1 MFWLTAIVRPF
12 KLSEVY
18 EQLIDCG
25 VGGMTVTEVKGFGN
39 QKSDKEI
46 YRGNEYTSRFLPKV
60 KIEMAISKD
69 ILEQVTQAIIDASQ
83 TGKPGDGKIFV
94 FKLENAVRIRTG
106 EIDLE
111 AI

>member
-12 KLSEVY
+12 KLSNVY
-18 EQLIDCG
+18 EHLIDSG
-25 VGGMTVTEVKGFGN
+25 AGGMTITEVKGFGN

-46 YRGNEYTSRFLPKV
+46 YRGNEYTSRFLPKI
-60 KIEMAISKD
+60 KIELAVSKEN
-69 ILEQVTQAIIDASQ
+69 LEQVIQIITDTSK

>member
-60 KIEMAISKD
+60 KIEMAINID
-69 ILEQVTQAIIDASQ
+69 ILERVTQTILDASQ

>member
-1 MFWLTAIVRPF
+1 MYWLTAIVRPF

-18 EQLIDCG
+18 EHLIDSG

-39 QKSDKEI
+39 QKSNTEM

-60 KIEMAISKD
+60 KIELAVSKAN
-69 ILEQVTQAIIDASQ
+69 LEQAIQTIVDASK
-83 TGKPGDGKIFV
+83 TGRPGDGKIFV
-94 FKLENAVRIRTG
+94 FKLENAIRIRTG